1 MIEKVLAAK
10 NLWIMHNLKNIL
22 FAMIMAL
29 AMVSVVGTWNLLWNW
44 HGLQHFVEAWPTTI
58 MRSWFAAAP
67 AIYLLR
73 PRVAK
78 LVELILPNH

>member
-1 MIEKVLAAK
+1 MIETVLAAK
-10 NLWIMHNLKNIL
+10 DSWVSRNLKNIL

-29 AMVSVVGTWNLLWNW
+29 AMVSVVGTWNLLWDW
-44 HGLQHFVEAWPTTI
+44 LGFEHFVQVWPITI
-58 MRSWFAAAP
+58 VRSWFAAAP

-78 LVELILPNH
+78 LVEYLLTNH